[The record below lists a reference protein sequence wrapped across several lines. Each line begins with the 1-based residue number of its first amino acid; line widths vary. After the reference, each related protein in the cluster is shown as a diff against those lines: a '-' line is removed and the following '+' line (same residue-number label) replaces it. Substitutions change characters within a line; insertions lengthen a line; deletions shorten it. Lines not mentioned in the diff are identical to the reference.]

1 METLTVGVEYRAFQ
15 HLERLVLA
23 SPPNRDGQ
31 GAISQGC
38 RGDVKS

>member
-23 SPPNRDGQ
+23 SPPNEMGKGPFPRVAEGM
-31 GAISQGC
+31 
-38 RGDVKS
+38 